1 MEHYWTFRWQL
12 GDNLSPWA
20 FGEVPEPSLVASMS
34 GHWER
39 YRTSTICMTVRW
51 TFAMTLCSYFF
62 PFGHGLLVPWCLWNL
77 PRLPGLPRTKQKQ
90 NWTDRK
96 TAKAAICWHAE
107 NIHINSNNHKYP
119 YDLRHGWSV
128 SMCKDTNGR
137 TGNAL
142 CPRVRSPLKVH
153 CKSVAKPFFFW
164 RRTLR
169 STALG
174 LSATSTVLLSTI
186 RSTQASLAQ

>member
-1 MEHYWTFRWQL
+1 MMEHYWTFRWQL
-12 GDNLSPWA
+12 GDNLSPRA

-51 TFAMTLCSYFF
+51 TFAMTICSYFF

-90 NWTDRK
+90 NWADRK
-96 TAKAAICWHAE
+96 TARAATWQNLDKI
-107 NIHINSNNHKYP
+107 ISNYP
-119 YDLRHGWSV
+119 YDVIRHGWSV
-128 SMCKDTNGR
+128 SMCRYTNGR

-142 CPRVRSPLKVH
+142 CPS
-153 CKSVAKPFFFW
+153 F
-164 RRTLR
+164 
-169 STALG
+169 
-174 LSATSTVLLSTI
+174 TS
-186 RSTQASLAQ
+186 